1 MELVQNKEIQQNES
15 NKREKLLAALQYVK
29 KNPREIVKAAAR
41 IDLLAFSRYMQPNL
55 DIQPFHRIY
64 YTILNMFAHGKIK
77 KLIITMPPQ
86 HGKSEGSSRKL
97 PAFILGLNPDKKIAI
112 GSYAASLARD
122 FNRDVQKIIDT
133 PEYNEL
139 FPDTF
144 LSRSNKVTFT
154 NVYQRNSD
162 VIECVR
168 HVGGL
173 RVVGRGG
180 ALTGKPVD
188 VMILDDVYKDYEEAN
203 SPIIRESAWK
213 WYTTVVKSRLHNDS
227 QEIIVFTRW
236 HSDDIIG
243 RLQGIEKIIDVKK
256 YEDLEDIPD
265 EAWVRIN
272 FEAIKA
278 SDKTELDG
286 REMGESLWEKKH
298 SKQKL
303 EAKRKL
309 DKVQFE
315 CLYQGNPLSSE
326 GKLYQPFKTY
336 IDWKDFGKLIGK
348 GNYTDTADTG
358 TDSLCS
364 VCYNK
369 VLNTAI
375 RDENGKFCLFFCITD
390 VTYTDAPIE
399 DTTQSVPMMLNR
411 NGTQYAYIES
421 NNGGRAFTKI
431 IEPKTKTIIK
441 GFTQTA
447 NKESRIVTNAG
458 LVTYHIIMP
467 YDWEQRFPKFHKDV
481 TEFLRKFTANEH
493 DDAPDC
499 LTGIIE
505 KELIGF
511 SVTNEEL
518 EAIEEELDY

>member
-1 MELVQNKEIQQNES
+1 MELVENKEIQQNES
-15 NKREKLLAALQYVK
+15 IEREKLLSALQYVK
-29 KNPREIVKAAAR
+29 NNPREIVKAAAR

-77 KLIITMPPQ
+77 KLMITMPPQ

-97 PAFILGLNPDKKIAI
+97 PAFILGLNPNKKIAI

-133 PEYNEL
+133 PEYSEL
-139 FPDTF
+139 FPNTF
-144 LSRSNKVTFT
+144 LSRSNKVSFT

-162 VIECVR
+162 VIECVG

-213 WYTTVVKSRLHNDS
+213 WYTTVVKSRLHNNS

-236 HSDDIIG
+236 HPDDIIG
-243 RLQGIEKIIDVKK
+243 RLQSIEKIIDVNNS
-256 YEDLEDIPD
+256 EDLYNIPTG
-265 EAWVRIN
+265 AWVRIN
-272 FEAIKA
+272 FEAIKT
-278 SDKTELDG
+278 SDKTGFDS
-286 REMGESLWEKKH
+286 REKGEALWEKKH
-298 SKQKL
+298 SIVNL

-315 CLYQGNPLSSE
+315 CLYQGNPASAE
-326 GKLYQPFKTY
+326 GRLYQPFKTY
-336 IDWKDFGKLIGK
+336 TDWKDFGKLIAK

-358 TDSLCS
+358 TDILCS

-375 RDENGKFCLFFCITD
+375 RDENGNFCIFLCVTD

-399 DTTQSVPMMLNR
+399 ETTQAVPMMLNR
-411 NGTQYAYIES
+411 NGSQYAYIES
-421 NNGGRAFTKI
+421 NNGGRAFKKI
-431 IEPKTKTIIK
+431 IEPKTKALIK
-441 GFTQTA
+441 DFTQNA
-447 NKESRIVTNAG
+447 NKESRIITNAG

-467 YDWEQRFPKFHKDV
+467 YDWKERFPKFHKDV

-499 LTGIIE
+499 LTGMIE
-505 KELIGF
+505 KELSGF
-511 SVTNEEL
+511 SVSQEEL
-518 EAIEEELDY
+518 DMIEEELDY